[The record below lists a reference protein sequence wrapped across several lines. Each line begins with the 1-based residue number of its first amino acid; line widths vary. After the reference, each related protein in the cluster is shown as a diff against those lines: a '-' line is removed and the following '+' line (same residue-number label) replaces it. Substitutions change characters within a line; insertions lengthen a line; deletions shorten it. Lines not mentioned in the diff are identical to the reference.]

1 MTRYLAVVALESDRP
16 LSTEEQVQI
25 TTEINDLLAK
35 FKPVS
40 VTVTEVAS

>member
-16 LSTEEQVQI
+16 LSTEELVAI
-25 TTEINDLLAK
+25 TTEITDLLAK

-40 VTVTEVAS
+40 VEVKEVP